1 MTLIQNRGAFLRRLT
16 AGGSFSESQALVLA
30 DALEGE
36 LGQPATKGDLA
47 EVRAEVSEFRA
58 EAKGEIAKLRAEMK
72 GDMAELRAEMKGDMA
87 ELRAEL
93 KGDMAELRVELKG
106 EIAGLRAELKGDIS
120 ELRSETKGEIG
131 TLRVEMR
138 AEIKG
143 LGATLSERMDRI
155 ADRTL
160 IRVTVAMAGL
170 FGLAIA
176 ILRLT
181 GPMP

>member
-16 AGGSFSESQALVLA
+16 AGGSFTESQAEVLA

-36 LGQPATKGDLA
+36 LGQPATKGDLG

-72 GDMAELRAEMKGDMA
+72 GDMAELRAELKGDMA

-93 KGDMAELRVELKG
+93 KGDIAELR
-106 EIAGLRAELKGDIS
+106 A
-120 ELRSETKGEIG
+120 ETKGEIG
-131 TLRVEMR
+131 TLRAEMR

-176 ILRLT
+176 VLRLT
-181 GPMP
+181 GPPP

>member
-72 GDMAELRAEMKGDMA
+72 GDMAELRAELKGDMA

-93 KGDMAELRVELKG
+93 KGDIAELR
-106 EIAGLRAELKGDIS
+106 A
-120 ELRSETKGEIG
+120 ETKGEIG
-131 TLRVEMR
+131 TLRAEMR

-143 LGATLSERMDRI
+143 LGAALSERMDRI

-176 ILRLT
+176 VLRLT